1 MWMSVFWVVT
11 PSELVGK
18 CYPWRL
24 RQYISP
30 ILWYIHT
37 YVQVQ
42 VRLQPK
48 TATSTELF
56 DVSTCEAPFVCMN
69 EICRKIQYKYNWLNL
84 NFQIIFFWT
93 LEVSTLHVKV
103 NISRLQWSTASYP
116 SVLRRWSSMWL
127 LFQKTFQN
135 NPFLPECLWFLVRC
149 CSYCEVL
156 LVPRPI
162 SWGTT
167 HRRLLESAYST
178 YSHMPSISEGLD
190 LGTIRASV
198 RSDPINMIY

>member
-30 ILWYIHT
+30 ILWCIHT
-37 YVQVQ
+37 YFQVQ

-56 DVSTCEAPFVCMN
+56 DISTCEAPFVCMN

-103 NISRLQWSTASYP
+103 NISRLQWSPASYP
-116 SVLRRWSSMWL
+116 SELRRWSSVWL
-127 LFQKTFQN
+127 LFQKTSQKK
-135 NPFLPECLWFLVRC
+135 PFPARMFMVLSKVMFLLWSIVSPTPDKL
-149 CSYCEVL
+149 
-156 LVPRPI
+156 
-162 SWGTT
+162 GN
-167 HRRLLESAYST
+167 H
-178 YSHMPSISEGLD
+178 PS
-190 LGTIRASV
+190 
-198 RSDPINMIY
+198 